1 MQFRSQTQT
10 AAVGDAQG
18 AVVVQSVTMAT
29 HRHWTPSSH
38 GPPTFNPPV
47 HGDPAAGQHR
57 PMPSQKHW
65 SLITRL
71 SPWIVFPPSPVWSFA
86 FHATLPNPVQL
97 DFRLPPTLSA
107 RPSHEPASTFLQD
120 TVRCRLLEYRANS
133 TIFWSW
139 TSVWI
144 FFVLVISV

>member
-10 AAVGDAQG
+10 AAVGDARG
-18 AVVVQSVTMAT
+18 GEVVQSVTMAT

-38 GPPTFNPPV
+38 HHVSTHVQPTLPPSLRV

-71 SPWIVFPPSPVWSFA
+71 SP
-86 FHATLPNPVQL
+86 
-97 DFRLPPTLSA
+97 
-107 RPSHEPASTFLQD
+107 
-120 TVRCRLLEYRANS
+120 
-133 TIFWSW
+133 
-139 TSVWI
+139 
-144 FFVLVISV
+144 

>member
-107 RPSHEPASTFLQD
+107 RPSREPASRFSKTPCAVDFWNIVRIQRYFEVQPVFEYFLF
-120 TVRCRLLEYRANS
+120 L
-133 TIFWSW
+133 
-139 TSVWI
+139 
-144 FFVLVISV
+144 